1 MLQKMMTIAAVGCAV
16 LAGSFSARA
25 AEIRVTSS
33 NALKT
38 SLEVLAPG
46 FEMETGHKL
55 VFTWGAGAPLKVA
68 IEKGASF
75 DVAVLTTAA
84 IDDLIKQGK
93 IETPSRT
100 NLVRVGVGVGIRQ
113 GAAKPDISTVDA
125 FKRAL
130 LNAK

>member
-1 MLQKMMTIAAVGCAV
+1 MARHRWTIPSRACTSRIPTGSTCRSFLKDDRGGTRRARRRMERQAMLQKMMTVAAVGCAV
-16 LAGSFSARA
+16 LVGSFSTMA

-46 FEMETGHKL
+46 FEKETGHKL

-75 DVAVLTTAA
+75 
-84 IDDLIKQGK
+84 
-93 IETPSRT
+93 
-100 NLVRVGVGVGIRQ
+100 
-113 GAAKPDISTVDA
+113 
-125 FKRAL
+125 
-130 LNAK
+130 